1 MSGGPGRP
9 LSLRKAAPRADSGDI
24 PVVQAFYVFNHT
36 PTDDTRKALQEEAVK
51 ASEYDFGRALH
62 KAVEEGNIS
71 AVTLLGE
78 AHRDWIDVK
87 GQDKMTSFLWALTK
101 GKKDISLKLVELG
114 ADVHAT
120 DENGHGVSGMVGH
133 SEDMQTFAKQK
144 GWMGGRKRTRK
155 VRRTRRRRTHRRR

>member
-1 MSGGPGRP
+1 MSGGPRP
-9 LSLRKAAPRADSGDI
+9 LSIRKAAPRADSGDI
-24 PVVQAFYVFNHT
+24 PVVKAFYEFNHT
-36 PTDDTRKALQEEAVK
+36 PTDETHKALQEEAAK
-51 ASEYDFGRALH
+51 ASEDDFGRALH
-62 KAVEEGNIS
+62 KAVEEGNLA
-71 AVTLLGE
+71 AVTLLGTT
-78 AHRDWIDVK
+78 HREWIDAK

-133 SEDMQTFAKQK
+133 NEDMETFAKNK